1 MNQDNSLEYADYA
14 DYDRRLRG
22 IQRHILIA
30 FFAGLAVG
38 STGMLIDEL
47 GLRGIAPYFDPY
59 VYLGLSVYIGATAAG
74 FYWALLTT
82 FLSTAASLVAGMG
95 VLACFGRLDI
105 DLVNG
110 GPKAMNLLIA
120 LVVCMGLLGHLARRP
135 GRWGEAAAGVTSGLL
150 IVDVIDRATPGFID
164 YDATFWPVPAIVIG
178 VLALAVAPTLRI
190 GLTGRL
196 KALGYAL
203 LIIGPAYWLLTR

>member
-1 MNQDNSLEYADYA
+1 MNQETALEYADYA
-14 DYDRRLRG
+14 EYDRRLLG

-38 STGMLIDEL
+38 ITGTLIDEW
-47 GLRGIAPYFDPY
+47 GLRGLAQYFDPY
-59 VYLGLSVYIGATAAG
+59 AYLGLSIYIGATAAG

-82 FLSTAASLVAGMG
+82 FLSTASSLVAGMG

-105 DLVNG
+105 DLVEG

-120 LVVCMGLLGHLARRP
+120 LVVSMGLLGHLARRAD
-135 GRWGEAAAGVTSGLL
+135 RWGDAAAGVTAGLL
-150 IVDVIDRATPGFID
+150 IVDVIDRATPGFLD
-164 YDATFWPVPAIVIG
+164 YDANFWPVPAILIG
-178 VLALAVAPTLRI
+178 ALSLAVAPMLRT

-196 KALGYAL
+196 RALGYAL
-203 LIIGPAYWLLTR
+203 LIIGPAWWLLAA